1 MSDVNLE
8 RIGWQNGTLTS
19 KAKVEIG
26 GVIYEVEP
34 EEYSGSTPLSAE
46 NLIQME
52 DNIEDAIDTVSAKL
66 MGTTLYEN
74 SNGTTSTVTL
84 SEDISNMK
92 RLRISGF
99 HVYSDIAYHF
109 CQEFDVILDGKTSLF
124 AKSQD
129 GATNSYACTEVLT
142 LNSTSITRGSQYLI
156 PLNGNTRI
164 DTTIYITKVIGYKY

>member
-1 MSDVNLE
+1 MDKINW
-8 RIGWQNGTLTS
+8 INGQ
-19 KAKVEIG
+19 AG
-26 GVIYEVEP
+26 G
-34 EEYSGSTPLSAE
+34 TPLSAE
-46 NLIQME
+46 NLNLMQ
-52 DNIEDAIDTVSAKL
+52 DNAEDAIDEVIDTIN
-66 MGTTLYEN
+66 GTTLYDN
-74 SNGTTSTVTL
+74 STGTTGDVTL
-84 SEDISNMK
+84 SQSIANMK

-129 GATNSYACTEVLT
+129 GASNSYACTEVLT

-164 DTTIYITKVIGYKY
+164 DTTIYITKVTGYNY